1 MPANSVDTAARDAK
15 AAASSVADA
24 ASQIASQAERSFAD
38 AAKRFEKIVA
48 EGLEQIRAQ
57 SRTYADTTVEHLDEA
72 QRYVVERVR
81 EKPLMAAGTAL
92 GVGLLIGLLLASGRN
107 R

>member
-1 MPANSVDTAARDAK
+1 MPANAVDTATKDAK
-15 AAASSVADA
+15 TAATSVAEAASE
-24 ASQIASQAERSFAD
+24 IASQAERTFAD
-38 AAKRFEKIVA
+38 AAKRFEKIVS
-48 EGLEQIRAQ
+48 EGVEQIRAQ

>member
-1 MPANSVDTAARDAK
+1 MPANAVDTAAKDSKTA
-15 AAASSVADA
+15 AHSVAEAASE
-24 ASQIASQAERSFAD
+24 IANQAERTFAD
-38 AAKRFEKIVA
+38 AAKRFEKIVS
-48 EGLEQIRAQ
+48 EGVEQIRAQ

>member
-1 MPANSVDTAARDAK
+1 MPANAVDTAAKDAK
-15 AAASSVADA
+15 AAASSVADT
-24 ASQIASQAERSFAD
+24 ASEIASQAERTFAE
-38 AAKRFEKIVA
+38 AAKRFEKIVS
-48 EGLEQIRAQ
+48 EGVEQIRAQ

>member
-1 MPANSVDTAARDAK
+1 MPANAVDTAAKDSKTA
-15 AAASSVADA
+15 ANSVAEAASE
-24 ASQIASQAERSFAD
+24 IANQAERTFAD
-38 AAKRFEKIVA
+38 AAKRFEKIVS
-48 EGLEQIRAQ
+48 EGVEQIRAQ

>member
-1 MPANSVDTAARDAK
+1 MPANAVDAATKDTK
-15 AAASSVADA
+15 AAANSVAEA
-24 ASQIASQAERSFAD
+24 ASEIASQAERTFAD
-38 AAKRFEKIVA
+38 AAKRFEKIVS
-48 EGLEQIRAQ
+48 EGVEQIRAQ